1 MLNYISKLPH
11 HIYDSVYK
19 IFTKRYHLFCKG
31 KGTQEF
37 QQSIEGSAA
46 FMDTTKTSMI
56 DLNNTAYYNNRE
68 LSWLAFNERVLQEAL
83 DERNP
88 LLERLKFTSI
98 FSSNLDEFFMV
109 RVAGLK
115 DQVKVG
121 FNKPENKAGLTPKQQ
136 LSQIAKKTHILVQQ
150 QYDTYHN
157 ILLPQ
162 LKEENIIP
170 LSFEDLTPEQ
180 LIFIEEY
187 FDEQIFP
194 VLTPVAIDAYRPFP
208 MLLNKSLNL
217 AVMLYDE
224 KQEDEENRKKL
235 GIVQVPSVMGR
246 FIFLPTEEGRRF
258 IFLEDVIRNFTHK
271 LFTGYSVLS
280 VTSLRIT
287 RNADLTIHEEGA
299 RDLLKVIE
307 KELKKRKWG
316 SAVRL
321 EVGKSGLDDH
331 VLSLLHEVLE
341 VHEKDIY
348 FIDGPLDLTCMFSF
362 YKNVEQTHEH
372 LTYPALIPQ
381 PPQDLQSDD
390 NDIFEKA
397 LESDILLHHPYES
410 FQPVIDF
417 VQSAADDPDVLA
429 IKQTL
434 YRVSGDSQVIQALK
448 TAAEKGKQVTVLV
461 ELKARFD
468 EANNVHW
475 AKELEQAGCHVIYGV
490 SHLKTH
496 SKITLVVRRKN
507 GKIERFVH
515 LATGNYNDS
524 TAKLYTDFGLIT
536 TRKGFGIDATNF
548 FNYLSGY
555 TMKPQ
560 FTELS
565 VAPLDIRHTFLERID
580 EEIRYHK
587 QYGNGHIIAKM
598 NSLTDKP
605 LIQKLY
611 EASQAGVK
619 IDLTIRGICCLRPG
633 VPNVSE
639 NIRVFSIVGR
649 YLEHSRIYYFYHNG
663 DEMLYLSS
671 ADWMTRNMERR
682 VEIAFPILDDQIKK
696 RIIHVLQLLLADNM
710 KNREQNAN
718 GEYHYVTRKEG
729 DPEINCQMELFNLAY
744 AGNESVDE

>member
-1 MLNYISKLPH
+1 
-11 HIYDSVYK
+11 
-19 IFTKRYHLFCKG
+19 
-31 KGTQEF
+31 
-37 QQSIEGSAA
+37 
-46 FMDTTKTSMI
+46 MDTTKISMI

-136 LSQIAKKTHILVQQ
+136 LSMIAKKTHTLIEQ
-150 QYDTYHN
+150 QYDTYRN
-157 ILLPQ
+157 ILLPE
-162 LKEENIIP
+162 LKREDIEP
-170 LSFEDLTPEQ
+170 LSFKDLTPEQ
-180 LIFIEEY
+180 LAFIEEY

-224 KQEDEENRKKL
+224 NQQDEENRRKL
-235 GIVQVPSVMGR
+235 GIVQVPSVIER
-246 FIFLPTEEGRRF
+246 FIFLPSEEGRRF
-258 IFLEDVIRNFTHK
+258 IFLEDIISNFTHK

-280 VTSLRIT
+280 VTSFRIT

-321 EVGKSGLDDH
+321 EVGKAGLDEK
-331 VLSLLHEVLE
+331 VLALLHEVLE

-381 PPQDLQSDD
+381 PPQDLESDD
-390 NDIFEKA
+390 DIFEKA

-410 FQPVIDF
+410 FQPVLDF

-434 YRVSGDSQVIQALK
+434 YRVSGDSPVIHALK

-507 GKIERFVH
+507 GVIERFVH
-515 LATGNYNDS
+515 LGTGNYNDA

-536 TRKGFGIDATNF
+536 TRKEFGIDATNF

-555 TMKPQ
+555 TMKPH

-587 QYGNGHIIAKM
+587 QYGNGHIVAKM

-611 EASQAGVK
+611 EASQSGVK
-619 IDLTIRGICCLRPG
+619 IDLIIRGICCLRPCI
-633 VPNVSE
+633 PNVSE
-639 NIRVFSIVGR
+639 NIRVTSIVGR

-663 DEMLYLSS
+663 DERLYLSS

-682 VEIAFPILDDQIKK
+682 VEIAFPIFNEGIKT
-696 RIIHVLQLLLADNM
+696 RIIHILELVLSDNM
-710 KNREQNAN
+710 KTREQDAN
-718 GEYHYVTRKEG
+718 GEYHYVVRHEG
-729 DPEINCQMELFNLAY
+729 EPEINSQLELFNLAY
-744 AGNESVDE
+744 AGNESTDE